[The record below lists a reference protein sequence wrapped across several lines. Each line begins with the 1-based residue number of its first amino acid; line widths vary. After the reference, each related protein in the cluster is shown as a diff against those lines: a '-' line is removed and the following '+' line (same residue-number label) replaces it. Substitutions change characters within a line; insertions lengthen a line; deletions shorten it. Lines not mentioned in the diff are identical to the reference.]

1 MNNFLGEIQIF
12 GFNYPPYNWAFC
24 DGSLLV
30 LRQYS
35 ALFSLLGTV
44 YGGDGKN
51 TFALPNLQGQAACAT
66 GMGPGLSDYPL
77 GETFGSETV
86 TVLQNELPGHTH
98 TANIFLQNDVA
109 QRFAAPVPGCAPV
122 APTGA
127 SPFTKSQ
134 ASNGTFASSF
144 IGPNTGGQ
152 PHANQQPYLAVN
164 FCIALQGDFP
174 QRP

>member
-12 GFNYPPYNWAFC
+12 GFNYPPANWAFC
-24 DGSLLV
+24 DGSLMV
-30 LRQYS
+30 LRQYT

-51 TFALPNLQGQAACAT
+51 TFALPNLQGQAACAAGT
-66 GMGPGLSDYPL
+66 GPGLANYEL
-77 GETFGSETV
+77 GESFGSETV
-86 TVLQNELPGHTH
+86 TLLQTEMPSHTH
-98 TANIFLQNDVA
+98 TANIFLQNDVTK
-109 QRFAAPVPGCAPV
+109 RFSSPVANASPV
-122 APTGA
+122 APTST

-134 ASNGTFASSF
+134 NANGTFAPSF
-144 IGPNTGGQ
+144 IGPNAGGQ